1 VQALGWTLTVGAF
14 ASKSNSLLPRFFAR
28 YAEPDAEAEDAFT
41 VPDWARS
48 LCPSSDHSHC
58 ETLFAFLPPSL
69 LNFCVAKTRTDGA
82 RAIVVTPL
90 AVAASY
96 WNKLLRA
103 SVVQNDAGYLRICRQ
118 QASIGSDVA
127 GELAIFTVD
136 FAPHASRSPT
146 NAYPPGC

>member
-1 VQALGWTLTVGAF
+1 MTVGAF

-28 YAEPDAEAEDAFT
+28 YAEPDAETEDAFT
-41 VPDWARS
+41 VQDWARS
-48 LCPSSDHSHC
+48 LSPSCDHCHR
-58 ETLFAFLPPSL
+58 ETLFAFIPPSL
-69 LNFCVAKTRTDGA
+69 LHSFVAKARTNGA
-82 RAIVVTPL
+82 RAIVVAPL
-90 AVAASY
+90 ADAASY